1 MTYVY
6 DVTVTYSVTSDT
18 LLAVPTTV
26 NNLNKMTGNGISSAN
41 ITTAITN
48 MLTLIPSGGAVESIV
63 VTKRA
68 VIS

>member
-6 DVTVTYSVTSDT
+6 DVTITRSATTETEVSVPSSLD
-18 LLAVPTTV
+18 V
-26 NNLNKMTGNGISSAN
+26 LNKWTAKGISQAN

-48 MLTLIPSGGAVESIV
+48 MMSMLVGEVIESIV